1 MMVFAKINFAKMA
14 SLHYM
19 NIISGEIKSVF
30 PAKNLRE
37 AFKKKSLTFAK
48 PGGGGVR
55 GGFITNQSAILS
67 HFRPFETMFFSGKYS

>member
-37 AFKKKSLTFAK
+37 AFKKK
-48 PGGGGVR
+48 V
-55 GGFITNQSAILS
+55 
-67 HFRPFETMFFSGKYS
+67 

>member
-1 MMVFAKINFAKMA
+1 MVFAKINFAKMA

-37 AFKKKSLTFAK
+37 AFKKKKFDICQR
-48 PGGGGVR
+48 VR
-55 GGFITNQSAILS
+55 GGFVTNQPTTKNGS
-67 HFRPFETMFFSGKYS
+67 

>member
-37 AFKKKSLTFAK
+37 AFKKKSLTFVK
-48 PGGGGVR
+48 PAGRSEGVLSP
-55 GGFITNQSAILS
+55 TNQQKKRFL
-67 HFRPFETMFFSGKYS
+67 K